1 MAFHIDGV
9 DYIPKGRWP
18 KDGERSNQ
26 LILIRLLIGLIHIE
40 NGKEK
45 VNQDINFSVVPPC
58 PQTNKPGE
66 GFKEFSGKYSLGVSL
81 PKLISSTVSVNRLFF
96 QDLLGEFSNY
106 FFQTKRSAH
115 TAAFVFLYRALE
127 RISYSVPLLYN
138 SKSND
143 FFGTFN
149 DMKALFSKDKDGTG
163 ELGLF
168 KKFLN
173 QGKFIDPVILDTAYK
188 IQFNSHAGYDS
199 KYFDVLTRLYTGF
212 SSLDPTTSTIEIKFR
227 DIPDLLVPLR
237 NRFFHFRTGDAQ
249 KNIAIRDIH
258 DSDEFF
264 SAVNYVF
271 CSFLAVVSL
280 HAIAATCNK

>member
-9 DYIPKGRWP
+9 TYIPKGRWP
-18 KDGERSNQ
+18 NDGERSNQ

-40 NGKEK
+40 KGGEK
-45 VNQDINFSVVPPC
+45 VNQSTDFSIVPPR
-58 PQTNKPGE
+58 PQVNTPGR
-66 GFKEFSGKYSLGVSL
+66 GFQEFSGRYSLGVSQS
-81 PKLISSTVSVNRLFF
+81 KLISSTVSANRLFF

-106 FFQTKRSAH
+106 FFQTKRNAH

-138 SKSND
+138 SISND

-149 DMKALFSKDKDGTG
+149 DMKALFSNKDGAG

-173 QGKFIDPVILDTAYK
+173 QGRFIDPVILDTAYT
-188 IQFNSHAGYDS
+188 IPFSSQAGYAS
-199 KYFDVLTRLYTGF
+199 KYFDVATLLYSGF
-212 SSLDPTTSTIEIKFR
+212 SSQDSTTSTVEIRFR
-227 DIPDLLVPLR
+227 DIPELFVPLR
-237 NRFFHFRTGDAQ
+237 NRFFHFRTGDWQ
-249 KNIAIRDIH
+249 TNIAIRDIH

-264 SAVNYVF
+264 SAVNCVF

-280 HAIAATCNK
+280 HAVAATCNR